1 MGEGINEAQRS
12 AWHVACAA
20 SVGDERRINNGT
32 YLLGLVVNRTVSPPQ
47 IHVYLETQNV
57 TLSG

>member
-47 IHVYLETQNV
+47 IHVYLET
-57 TLSG
+57 